1 MKAITYKNGIEVKI
15 FKARMIENAPQY
27 INTAGQII
35 GKTNEGFLFKINDN
49 FIEILE
55 VESEEKLRIGDKLG

>member
-1 MKAITYKNGIEVKI
+1 MNATTYKNGIEEKI
-15 FKARMIENAPQY
+15 NKARIKEDAQKY

-35 GKTNEGFLFKINDN
+35 GKTNEGFLVKTNDN